1 VSNLYAHFKRLLPS
15 DPVQFVTVQIH
26 HADGSSTVE
35 TPTGG
40 VLRVRGTDVAVGDRA
55 YIQGGRI
62 IEGAPDLPVFME
74 EV

>member
-1 VSNLYAHFKRLLPS
+1 MNLYAHFKRLLPS
-15 DPVQFVTVQIH
+15 DPVQFVTVQAH

-35 TPTGG
+35 TPTGAL
-40 VLRVRGTDVAVGDRA
+40 LRVRGTDVSVGGRA

-62 IEGAPDLPVFME
+62 VEGAPDLAVFME